1 MRHGIA
7 VEFAGQRAQRI
18 AYLRRTANACVQALV
33 VRLVKGQYLAG

>member
-7 VEFAGQRAQRI
+7 VEFAGQRTQCI
-18 AYLRRTANACVQALV
+18 AHLRRTAHARVQALV